1 MIVLQVI
8 IDYFNIEFFYTF
20 QVSNHPSI
28 PAPSEMAVRNE
39 CRSIFQGTEARIPDN
54 EMISERSTGIVWYVF
69 DRGSDG
75 VTVWP

>member
-8 IDYFNIEFFYTF
+8 FDFFNIEFFSTF
-20 QVSNHPSI
+20 RESNHPSI

-39 CRSIFQGTEARIPDN
+39 CRSIFQGTEACIPDN
-54 EMISERSTGIVWYVF
+54 ETISERSTGIVWYVF

-75 VTVWP
+75 VTVRP